1 MVTKRLLAAV
11 LVMLPFLL
19 SAQEVTVNEARFRKG
34 DDPAWSAFAHDDS
47 AWRKVSFDQPWE
59 ELGLGQV
66 NGMGW
71 YRLHVVIPSSLK
83 KGKVEAIL
91 LDLGAIDDSDEAWVN
106 GYRVGKT
113 GTFPEDPGGYSSEW
127 GKRRY
132 YVVDPKWVRW
142 DRENVIAVRVYN
154 YGDPGGFYRG
164 AVKIVKPSLKD
175 FANLSLV
182 AESGGYKAVLATSV
196 KTAGSLQITVE
207 DVLSGA
213 KESSRT
219 QKVNLAA
226 WKEKQLSCPLA
237 PQKRLKVTY
246 ADPRFEE
253 VLEAEVCAPYILTPP
268 APATPRYNGPR
279 VFGVRPG
286 SPVIFRLAFSGEKP
300 MKYAVEGLPEGVV
313 LDSEKG
319 VLSGSCAVAGDYPL
333 VFVAR
338 NAKGETRAE
347 FTLKVGDE
355 IALTPPMGWNSWNCW
370 ALSVSQEKVM
380 ASAAALINRGLA
392 DYGYA
397 YMNIDDAWEADE
409 RTPEGRIQANE
420 KFPDMKGLGDW
431 LHANGLKFG
440 IYSSPGDHTCG
451 GYLGSL
457 DHERQDAEVW
467 NSWGVDYL
475 KYDWCGYSKV
485 FEAGRDKSE
494 AAYIRPY
501 LKMQQF
507 LREQPRDIFYS
518 LCQYGWGRVWEWGAF
533 IDANSWRTSHDIND
547 TWESLYVTGFER
559 QPGLHPY
566 AGPGHWNDPDMLIVG
581 KVGWSSSL
589 RDSRLTPDEQYTHIS
604 LWSLLAANMLIGCDI
619 AQIDDFTF
627 NLLCNNEVNAVN
639 QDILGHQA
647 HQDVVEDGMQIW
659 SRDLFDGAYAVGI
672 FNLNEASVPVRLDG
686 ALAKIGLKAA
696 AVRDLWRQIDIPTD
710 AEYVIPPHGVLYV
723 KVPGVSG
730 PGDLIPA
737 PVEYSV
743 LPGCIRA
750 DGLTQLPEEV
760 LLSESALR
768 EQLQGRKLADWQL
781 KSAYWLEVGKKGVRI
796 VAADAEGVFYARQS
810 LKMLA
815 SLDSSIAC
823 CTILDWPRFRYRGIL
838 LDESRNFQGKEFVM
852 KQLDMMALL
861 KMNRFHFHLVDNPGW
876 RLQIDAYP
884 RLTQLTAW
892 RPEPDFWDWEKDE
905 VGGDF
910 LEEGTPGAYGGYYT
924 KQDIAEIL
932 AFAAERHIEVI
943 PEIEMPGHNYETRAA
958 YPELAC
964 SLPEADRP
972 DQWELCPGKES
983 TYEFLEKVLLEVFDL
998 FPSEYVHIGGDEA
1011 GKRNWER
1018 CPDCQARM
1026 KAEGLENVEQ
1036 LQSYMIRRME
1046 RFAHAHRRRIIGWDE
1061 ILEGG
1066 LAPDATVMSWRG
1078 TAGGL
1083 RAIAEG
1089 HDVIFTP
1096 TTHYYLDY
1104 HQAPDQ
1110 YRAAGRYQP
1119 LENVYAFDPL
1129 EEGVSES
1136 DAHHVLGVQGN
1147 LWTEWIH
1154 EAWHAEMML
1163 YPRAF
1168 AIAETGWSPAAR
1180 KDYPDFERRAAAF
1193 SSVARTLG
1201 YTVYGSSRRTLPPA
1215 KERD

>member
-1 MVTKRLLAAV
+1 MKRIFILTALVLL
-11 LVMLPFLL
+11 PILL
-19 SAQEVTVNEARFRKG
+19 SAQEVSINEARFCKG
-34 DDPAWSAFAHDDS
+34 DDPAWHAFAYDDH
-47 AWRKVSFDQPWE
+47 AWQKVSFDMPWE
-59 ELGLGQV
+59 ELGLSQV
-66 NGMGW
+66 NGLGW

-83 KGKVEAIL
+83 KGKVSAVL
-91 LDLGAIDDSDEAWVN
+91 LDLGAIDDSDETWVN
-106 GYRVGKT
+106 GHSVGKT

-132 YVVDPKWVRW
+132 YVVDPGWVRW
-142 DRENVIAVRVYN
+142 DQDNVIAVRVYN

-164 AVKIVKPSLKD
+164 AVKIVKPGLKD
-175 FANLSLV
+175 FATLSLV
-182 AESGGYKAVLATSV
+182 AETGGYKAVLATSV

-207 DVLSGA
+207 DVLTGA
-213 KESSRT
+213 QESSKT

-246 ADPRFEE
+246 TDPRFEE

-268 APATPRYNGPR
+268 APATPRYNGPA

-286 SPVIFRLAFSGEKP
+286 SPVIFRLAFSGDKP

-313 LDSEKG
+313 LDPEKG
-319 VLSGSCAVAGDYPL
+319 VLSGSCAEAGEYPL
-333 VFVAR
+333 VFTATNDKGSAR
-338 NAKGETRAE
+338 AA
-347 FTLKVGDE
+347 FTLFVGEDK
-355 IALTPPMGWNSWNCW
+355 IGLTPPMGWNSWNCW

-392 DYGYA
+392 DYGYS

-409 RTPEGRIQANE
+409 RTPDGRIQANE

-431 LHANGLKFG
+431 LHSNGLKFG

-457 DHERQDAEVW
+457 DHEKQDAEVW

-485 FEAGRDKSE
+485 FEAGRDRSE

-518 LCQYGWGRVWEWGAF
+518 LCQYGWGKVWEWGTL

-696 AVRDLWRQIDIPTD
+696 AVRDLWRQKDIPTD

-723 KVPGVSG
+723 KVPGMTG

-743 LPGCIRA
+743 LPGSIRT
-750 DGLTQLPEEV
+750 DGLTQMPADV
-760 LLSESALR
+760 RISESDLR
-768 EQLQGRKLADWQL
+768 QRLNGRKLADWQL
-781 KSAYWLEVGKKGVRI
+781 QSAYWLEVGEKGVKI
-796 VAADAEGVFYARQS
+796 VAADGEGVFYARQS

-815 SLDSSIAC
+815 SLDSVVTC
-823 CTILDWPRFRYRGIL
+823 CTILDWPRFRHRGL
-838 LDESRNFQGKEFVM
+838 MLDESRNFQGKEFVL

-884 RLTQLTAW
+884 RLTQFTAW

-964 SLPEADRP
+964 SLPAAEMH

-983 TYEFLEKVLLEVFDL
+983 TYEFLEKVLLEVFEL

-1011 GKRNWER
+1011 GKKNWER

-1026 KAEGLENVEQ
+1026 KAEGLTSVEQ
-1036 LQSYMIRRME
+1036 LQSYLIKRIE
-1046 RFAHAHRRRIIGWDE
+1046 RFAHGHGKRIIGWDE

-1083 RAIAEG
+1083 RAIADG

-1096 TTHYYLDY
+1096 TTYCYLDY
-1104 HQAPDQ
+1104 HQDPNQ
-1110 YRAAGRYQP
+1110 YRAVGKYLP
-1119 LENVYAFDPL
+1119 LEKVYSFDPM
-1129 EEGVSES
+1129 EEGISAA

-1147 LWTEWIH
+1147 LWTEWVH

-1168 AIAETGWSPAAR
+1168 ALAETGWSPAAR
-1180 KDYPDFERRAAAF
+1180 KDYPDFERRASAFAA
-1193 SSVARTLG
+1193 VARAMG
-1201 YTVYGSSRRTLPPA
+1201 YTVYGQP
-1215 KERD
+1215 DN

>member
-1 MVTKRLLAAV
+1 MKRILILAGIILL
-11 LVMLPFLL
+11 PILL
-19 SAQEVTVNEARFRKG
+19 SAQEVIINEARFCKG
-34 DDPAWSAFAHDDS
+34 DDPVWSTFAYDDNG
-47 AWRKVSFDQPWE
+47 WRQVSFDQPWE
-59 ELGLGQV
+59 DLGLAQV
-66 NGMGW
+66 NGLGW

-83 KGKVEAIL
+83 KGKVSAIL
-91 LDLGAIDDSDEAWVN
+91 LDMGAIDDSDETWVN

-127 GKRRY
+127 GRRRY

-142 DRENVIAVRVYN
+142 DQENVIAVRVYN

-164 AVKIVKPSLKD
+164 AVRIVKPSLKD
-175 FANLSLV
+175 FAHLSLE
-182 AESGGYKAVLATSV
+182 AEAGGYKAVLATSV
-196 KTAGSLQITVE
+196 KTAGSLQITVA
-207 DVLSGA
+207 DVLTGA
-213 KESSRT
+213 QESSKT
-219 QKVNLAA
+219 QKVNLVA

-268 APATPRYNGPR
+268 APATPRYNGPL

-286 SPVIFRLAFSGEKP
+286 SPVIFRLAFSGDKP
-300 MKYAVEGLPEGVV
+300 MQYAVDGLPEGVV
-313 LDSEKG
+313 LDPEKG
-319 VLSGSCAVAGDYPL
+319 VLSGSCAVAGEYPL
-333 VFVAR
+333 VFTAR

-347 FTLKVGDE
+347 FTLKVGDK
-355 IALTPPMGWNSWNCW
+355 IGLTPPMGWNSWNCW

-392 DYGYA
+392 DYGYS

-409 RTPEGRIQANE
+409 RTPDGRIQANE

-518 LCQYGWGRVWEWGAF
+518 LCQYGWGRVWEWGAL

-659 SRDLFDGAYAVGI
+659 SRDLYDGSYAVGI

-686 ALAKIGLKAA
+686 ALAKIGLEAD
-696 AVRDLWRQIDIPTD
+696 AVRDLWRQKDIPAD

-730 PGDLIPA
+730 PGDIIPA

-743 LPGCIRA
+743 LPGCVRA

-760 LLSESALR
+760 LISENALR
-768 EQLQGRKLADWQL
+768 RHLKGRELADWQL
-781 KSAYWLEVGKKGVRI
+781 KSAYWLEIGKKGVKI
-796 VAADAEGVFYARQS
+796 EAADPEGVFYARQS

-815 SLDSSIAC
+815 SLDSSVTC
-823 CTILDWPRFRYRGIL
+823 CSILDWPRFRYRGIM
-838 LDESRNFQGKEFVM
+838 LDESRNYQGKDFVK
-852 KQLDMMALL
+852 KQLEMMALL

-964 SLPEADRP
+964 SLPETDRP

-998 FPSEYVHIGGDEA
+998 FPSDYIHIGGDEA

-1018 CPDCQARM
+1018 CPECQARM
-1026 KAEGLENVEQ
+1026 KAEGLESVEE
-1036 LQSYMIRRME
+1036 LQSYLIKRIE
-1046 RFAHAHRRRIIGWDE
+1046 RFAHEHGKRIIGWDE

-1078 TAGGL
+1078 TEGGL

-1104 HQAPDQ
+1104 HQDPAQ
-1110 YRAAGRYQP
+1110 YRPAGRYPP
-1119 LENVYAFDPL
+1119 LENVYAFDPMDA
-1129 EEGVSES
+1129 GVSEA
-1136 DAHHVLGVQGN
+1136 DAPHVLGVQGN
-1147 LWTEWIH
+1147 LWTEWVH

-1168 AIAETGWSPAAR
+1168 AIAETGWSPASR
-1180 KDYPDFERRAAAF
+1180 KDYPDFERRSSAFAA
-1193 SSVARTLG
+1193 VARTLG
-1201 YTVYGSSRRTLPPA
+1201 YTVYRQSGGAMLP
-1215 KERD
+1215 